1 MIWRNMSM
9 FSDVSLAHFN
19 CMNCLPPRTGIY
31 TGGDFRKLPRPY
43 SAIAYIV
50 LGEGEFI
57 SNDRTD
63 RVSPGDLVYTHI
75 GSCYYQKW
83 QDITK
88 IRHISCQFIFS
99 KPPEPFAGRRL
110 FVQKISGFED
120 TLPDFEFILENI
132 NKPAAHLMI
141 TARFYTLLARV
152 APKLDGVD
160 LPQTAPLISRAVE
173 FIDAN
178 CHRPIRVA
186 ELASLCKLSESHFF
200 SRFHEEVGCSPIEY
214 KLRAAVG
221 RAERLLISDPSML
234 IEEISL
240 QTGFEST
247 SYFRRVFRKITGMSP
262 SEYREKEWGC

>member
-1 MIWRNMSM
+1 MM
-9 FSDVSLAHFN
+9 V
-19 CMNCLPPRTGIY
+19 
-31 TGGDFRKLPRPY
+31 
-43 SAIAYIV
+43 
-50 LGEGEFI
+50 
-57 SNDRTD
+57 
-63 RVSPGDLVYTHI
+63 
-75 GSCYYQKW
+75 
-83 QDITK
+83 
-88 IRHISCQFIFS
+88 
-99 KPPEPFAGRRL
+99 
-110 FVQKISGFED
+110 
-120 TLPDFEFILENI
+120 
-132 NKPAAHLMI
+132 

-160 LPQTAPLISRAVE
+160 LPQTDPLISRAVE
-173 FIDAN
+173 YIDAN

-186 ELASLCKLSESHFF
+186 ELASLCKLSESHFY

-214 KLRAAVG
+214 KLRAAVR

>member
-1 MIWRNMSM
+1 M

-19 CMNCLPPRTGIY
+19 CMNSLPPRTGIY

-43 SAIAYIV
+43 SAIAYV
-50 LGEGEFI
+50 VSGEGEFI
-57 SNDRTD
+57 SDDRTD
-63 RVSPGDLVYTHI
+63 HVSPGDLVYTHI

-186 ELASLCKLSESHFF
+186 ELASLCKLSESHFY

-214 KLRAAVG
+214 KLRAAVR